1 MSRVLAGPLCGM
13 TLGDLGA
20 QVIKVER
27 PGLGDESRQW
37 GPPFDPRGESA
48 YYLSTNRNKLGIAL
62 DLDVADDVAVL
73 RELIAGADVVLDNF
87 KAETLARAGLHRDAL
102 LEAHPRL
109 VWLTLSGFGLGNPRL
124 GYDLVVQAESGWMSI
139 TGEVTGEPMKVG
151 VALADVI
158 AGKDAALAIM
168 AALVARERSHEA
180 LPVSARRLDV
190 SLAHSAIAALVNV
203 AQNVLVSGREAS
215 RFGNAHPNLVPYQ
228 AFRARDGYIVIGVG
242 NDRQWASCCSAL
254 ELVELMNDSQ
264 LATNAG
270 RLANRER
277 VTSTIS
283 RRVAERDAGDWL
295 GRLGMMGVPA
305 GRVRPVSEALSDVAH
320 SALTGIAPSVPG
332 TVRYPPPKLDE
343 HGAEI
348 RRLGWNVFD
357 AR

>member
-20 QVIKVER
+20 DVIKVER

-37 GPPFDPRGESA
+37 GPPFDDRGESA
-48 YYLSTNRNKLGIAL
+48 YYLSTNRNKLGITI
-62 DLDVADDVAVL
+62 DLDSSADVEML
-73 RELIAGADVVLDNF
+73 ERLIAESDVVLDNF
-87 KAETLARAGLHRDAL
+87 KAETLARAGLKRDAL

-109 VWLTLSGFGLGNPRL
+109 VWLTLSGFGAGNPRL

-168 AALVARERSHEA
+168 AAIVARERSHEA

-228 AFRARDGYIVIGVG
+228 AFKARDGYIVIGVG
-242 NDRQWASCCSAL
+242 NDRQWAGCCAAL
-254 ELVELMNDSQ
+254 ELPELSRDSE
-264 LATNAG
+264 LATNTG

-277 VTSTIS
+277 VTTAIA
-283 RRVAERDAGDWL
+283 RRVAEHDAEDCL
-295 GRLGMMGVPA
+295 SRLSKRGVPA
-305 GRVRPVSEALSDVAH
+305 GRVRPVSQALSDVAH
-320 SALTGIAPSVPG
+320 SALTGIAPARPG
-332 TVRYPPPKLDE
+332 TVRFPPPRLNE
-343 HGAEI
+343 HGEAI
-348 RRLGWNVFD
+348 RRLGWGAFG